1 MGRYFLGMNRP
12 IPDPR
17 TGSFA
22 LRPPPD
28 ADERQRQLDRM
39 KRRATGLLVVMAGVF
54 IGTLLLEPSH
64 PWLGYVRATA
74 EAAMVG
80 GLADWFAITALFK
93 HPMNIP
99 IPHTAIIPT
108 RKDRIGRTLGNFV
121 QHNFLSAEILGPKL
135 LAVQPSRRIAEWL
148 RRPENARSLA
158 GHAASA
164 LRSAT
169 EVVKDE
175 DVHALLERS
184 VIEPLRQRPIAP
196 VLAKGLMLLTAND
209 RHQQLLDRV
218 INGLAG
224 LIVENEPF
232 IRGRI
237 QAESPWWVPA
247 FVDEKVHAKVVAGI
261 QRTLIEVA
269 SDPSHPMRR
278 QFDELLTDW
287 IVRLQES
294 PEAIARA
301 DALKHQLF
309 DHPTSRRLSASLWD
323 EVKQVLDRQSES
335 DADATPGALDRGLI
349 ALADGALEDE
359 ALLAKVDGW
368 IVEAVLRI
376 VDQHRHEVGRLIE
389 HTVSNWDPH
398 ETSKRLELAVGRDL
412 QFVRIN
418 GTLVGG
424 LVGLILYT
432 VSQLAGYGTR

>member
-1 MGRYFLGMNRP
+1 MT
-12 IPDPR
+12 IPEPG
-17 TGSFA
+17 TVA
-22 LRPPPD
+22 IPQVAD
-28 ADERQRQLDRM
+28 AEAKQRQLDRM
-39 KRRATGLLVVMAGVF
+39 KRRATGLLVAMTAVF
-54 IGTLLLEPSH
+54 LVALVVEQAH
-64 PWLGYVRATA
+64 PWVGYVRATA

-80 GLADWFAITALFK
+80 GLADWFAITALFR
-93 HPMNIP
+93 HPLNIP
-99 IPHTAIIPT
+99 IPHTAIIPR

-121 QHNFLSAEILGPKL
+121 QHNFLSPEVLGAKL
-135 LAVQPSRRIAEWL
+135 LAVRPSRRVAEWL

-164 LRSAT
+164 LRSAS

-224 LIVENEPF
+224 LIMENEPF

-237 QAESPWWVPA
+237 QAESPWWVPT

-261 QRTLIEVA
+261 QRTLLEVA
-269 SDPSHPMRR
+269 TDPAHPMRR

-323 EVKQVLDRQSES
+323 EVKQVLDRQSET
-335 DADATPGALDRGLI
+335 DDDATPGALDRGLI

-359 ALLAKVDGW
+359 ALLAKLDGW
-368 IVEAVLRI
+368 IAEAVLRV

-389 HTVSNWDPH
+389 HTVSNWDPG

-432 VSQLAGYGTR
+432 ASHLAGYAR

>member
-1 MGRYFLGMNRP
+1 MTTPWPRGVA
-12 IPDPR
+12 IPQV
-17 TGSFA
+17 A
-22 LRPPPD
+22 D
-28 ADERQRQLDRM
+28 AEAKQLQLDRM
-39 KRRATGLLVVMAGVF
+39 KRRATGLLVVMSAVF
-54 IGTLLLEPSH
+54 LAALVLEPRY

-93 HPMNIP
+93 HPLNIP

-121 QHNFLSAEILGPKL
+121 QHNFLSPEVLGPKL
-135 LAVQPSRRIAEWL
+135 LAIQPSRRLAEWL
-148 RRPENARSLA
+148 RRPENSRSLA
-158 GHAASA
+158 RHAASA

-169 EVVKDE
+169 DVVKDE

-196 VLAKGLMLLTAND
+196 MLAKGLLLLTAND

-224 LIVENEPF
+224 LIVENEDF
-232 IRGRI
+232 IRHRI
-237 QAESPWWVPA
+237 HAESPWWVPG
-247 FVDEKVHAKVVAGI
+247 FVDERVHAKVVAGI
-261 QRTLIEVA
+261 QHTLLEV
-269 SDPSHPMRR
+269 STDPSHPMRR
-278 QFDELLTDW
+278 QFDDLLTDW

-301 DALKHQLF
+301 DAVKQQLL
-309 DHPTSRRLSASLWD
+309 DHPTSRGLSASLWE
-323 EVKQVLDRQSES
+323 EVKRMLDRQ
-335 DADATPGALDRGLI
+335 ADAGPVEAPGALDRGLV
-349 ALADGALEDE
+349 ALADGALADE
-359 ALLAKVDGW
+359 ALLAKLDGW
-368 IVEAVLRI
+368 IVEAVLR
-376 VDQHRHEVGRLIE
+376 VVEQHRHEVGRLIE
-389 HTVSNWDPH
+389 HTVSNWDPR

-424 LVGLILYT
+424 LVGLLLYT
-432 VSQLAGYGTR
+432 ASRLAGYGGH